1 MADVDLRFWG
11 PLEGGEAMRG
21 EPDLRSS
28 TGRAGHDL
36 ATVVGPANVAQALI
50 HRLLTRVGELA
61 DLGHPDYG
69 SRLHLLIGERA
80 TLGNRRLVKL
90 FILEALS
97 QEPRI
102 LTDRIRVEVRLHPS
116 ERTAVVADI
125 TVEPAD
131 KSGPLQFEFPYR
143 F

>member
-21 EPDLRSS
+21 EPDLRAQR
-28 TGRAGHDL
+28 GRAGYDL
-36 ATVVGPANVAQALI
+36 ATVSGPANLAQALI

-61 DLGHPDYG
+61 DLGHPEYG
-69 SRLHLLIGERA
+69 SRLHLLIGERN
-80 TLGNRRLVKL
+80 TEGNRRLAKL

-102 LTDRIRVEVRLHPS
+102 LTDRIRVDVKPHPA
-116 ERTAVVADI
+116 ERTAVVATI
-125 TVEPAD
+125 AVEPAD
-131 KSGPLQFEFPYR
+131 RSGPLQFEFPYWW
-143 F
+143 